1 MAEQLAGAQTLS
13 RGLRALEIL
22 AERSPLTIQQLADEL
37 GVHRSIAYRI
47 VRTLEAHRLVVRDAG
62 GRLELGAQ
70 LAVLAQSV
78 DRDLR
83 SASLPH
89 LTALAQTTGCTA
101 FVAVQDG
108 DDVVTLVSVE
118 SRGARASVA
127 QRPGTRHPLALG
139 APGIALQTML
149 SAREWAALGHDD
161 AMRAEVAIAAERGY
175 ATSTDEVVPG
185 LSGVAAPIRHPLP
198 PRAAVGV
205 VTVGAADLDALGAAS
220 AHAARA
226 IAADLG

>member
-13 RGLRALEIL
+13 RGIRALEIL
-22 AERSPLTIQQLADEL
+22 ADQSPLTIQQLSVEL

-83 SASLPH
+83 GAALPH
-89 LTALAQTTGCTA
+89 LTALAQATGCTA
-101 FVAVQDG
+101 FVAVQDA

-161 AMRAEVAIAAERGY
+161 AMRAEVAVAAERGY
-175 ATSTDEVVPG
+175 ATSADEVVPG

-205 VTVGAADLDALGAAS
+205 VTVGAADLHALGAAS
-220 AHAARA
+220 VDAARA

>member
-13 RGLRALEIL
+13 RGIRALEIL
-22 AERSPLTIQQLADEL
+22 AEQSPLTIQRLADEL
-37 GVHRSIAYRI
+37 GVHRSIAYRL
-47 VRTLEAHRLVVRDAG
+47 VRTLEAHRLVVRDVG

-83 SASLPH
+83 GAALPH
-89 LTALAQTTGCTA
+89 LTALAQATGCTA

-139 APGIALQTML
+139 APGIALQTLL
-149 SAREWAALGHDD
+149 SPREWLALGHDD

-185 LSGVAAPIRHPLP
+185 VSGVAAPIRHPLP

-205 VTVGAADLDALGAAS
+205 VTVGAADLDALGEAS
-220 AHAARA
+220 SRAARA
-226 IAADLG
+226 IAADLR

>member
-13 RGLRALEIL
+13 RGLRAMEIL
-22 AERSPLTIQQLADEL
+22 AERSPLTIQQLSEAL

-70 LAVLAQSV
+70 LAVLAQAV

-83 SASLPH
+83 GAALPH
-89 LTALAQTTGCTA
+89 LTALAQATGCTA

-149 SAREWAALGHDD
+149 STREWTALGHDD
-161 AMRAEVAIAAERGY
+161 AMRADVALAAERGY
-175 ATSTDEVVPG
+175 ATSSDEVVPG

-220 AHAARA
+220 ADAARA

>member
-22 AERSPLTIQQLADEL
+22 AERSPLTIQQLSEEL

-83 SASLPH
+83 GAALPH
-89 LTALAQTTGCTA
+89 LTALAQATGCTA

-149 SAREWAALGHDD
+149 SQPEWAALGHDD
-161 AMRAEVAIAAERGY
+161 AMRAEVALAAERGF
-175 ATSTDEVVPG
+175 ATSSDEVVPG

-220 AHAARA
+220 AEAARA

>member
-13 RGLRALEIL
+13 RGIRALEIL
-22 AERSPLTIQQLADEL
+22 AEQSPLTIQQLSLEL

-70 LAVLAQSV
+70 LAVLAQAV

-83 SASLPH
+83 GAALPH

-161 AMRAEVAIAAERGY
+161 AMRVEVSLAAERGY

-220 AHAARA
+220 ADAARA